1 MIIKIAD
8 SANEMEEVI
17 RLRYVVNTLEL
28 QKGFLPKGFE
38 PEDKFAIQLLASQN
52 DQLLGCLRFRI
63 EDSSNGVMEEWGIQH
78 GLKNL
83 KIAITD
89 RLAVLPRYRN
99 SRVAFSLMMAVY
111 KQALYSDVK
120 LALIE
125 TEEHLLKMYRRLGF
139 MPYRE
144 KQYAFGKRFQ
154 LFINPWDIK
163 RLTELKSPFISVYE
177 MYIQELNAFS
187 QVA

>member
-8 SANEMEEVI
+8 SENELEEVI
-17 RLRYVVNTLEL
+17 KLRYEVNTLEL
-28 QKGFLPKGFE
+28 QKDFLPKGFE
-38 PEDKFAIQLLASQN
+38 PKDRHAVQLLASQN
-52 DQLLGCLRFRI
+52 EQLLGCLRYRMP
-63 EDSSNGVMEEWGIQH
+63 DSSDDLTEEWGIRH
-78 GLKNL
+78 NL

-89 RLAVLPRYRN
+89 RLAVLPKYRN
-99 SRVAFSLMMAVY
+99 SRVAYLLMLAVY
-111 KQALYSDVK
+111 KQALLSDAK

-154 LFINPWDIK
+154 LFINPWDVK
-163 RLTELKSPFISVYE
+163 RLTELNSPFASVYE
-177 MYIQELNAFS
+177 KYMQELNAFA